1 MRIVEAARLLTT
13 GRISPEILW
22 DITTSAERITIALLA
37 GRPDYL
43 PSNAKTPVTAWSAM
57 DTRCRALVQRRA
69 PLHVRRCLPD
79 YRPLP
84 SALSLKTENL
94 TTNHKKLSAGNSIET
109 YIQPLS
115 S

>member
-43 PSNAKTPVTAWSAM
+43 PSNAKTPVTKPGAPWIPVAEPSCSGEPHSTCDVASL
-57 DTRCRALVQRRA
+57 TIALFLR
-69 PLHVRRCLPD
+69 LF
-79 YRPLP
+79 
-84 SALSLKTENL
+84 LSKQKTSQQIIRNYL
-94 TTNHKKLSAGNSIET
+94 LET
-109 YIQPLS
+109 P
-115 S
+115 